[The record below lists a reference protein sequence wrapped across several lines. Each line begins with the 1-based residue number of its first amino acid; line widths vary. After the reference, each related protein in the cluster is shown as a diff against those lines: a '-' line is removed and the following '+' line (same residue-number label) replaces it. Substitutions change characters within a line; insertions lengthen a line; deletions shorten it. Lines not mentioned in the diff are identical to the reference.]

1 MSRPLSQIAREIN
14 KEISGKSW
22 ASYAEAYTIPMESL
36 NSINDNYYEDDGET
50 IIVYALANLNSW
62 RGDTARRIKIE
73 LNDLLKAR
81 KGNK

>member
-1 MSRPLSQIAREIN
+1 MTRPLFEIAREIN
-14 KEISGKSW
+14 KEIAGKSW
-22 ASYAEAYTIPMESL
+22 APYAEAYTIPMESL
-36 NSINDNYYEDDGET
+36 ASINDNYYEDGGET